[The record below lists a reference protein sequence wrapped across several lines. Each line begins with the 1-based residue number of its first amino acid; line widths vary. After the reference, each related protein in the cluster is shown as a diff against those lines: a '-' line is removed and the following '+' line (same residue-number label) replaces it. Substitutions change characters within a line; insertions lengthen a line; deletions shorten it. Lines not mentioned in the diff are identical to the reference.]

1 MLDKYFPLYAIV
13 FFVTLSITVIAEKR
27 LIPKL
32 AKAAQQPIYTEGP
45 EWHASKSG
53 TPTMGG
59 LAFLLSVSVALT
71 LSSFFLFYTGNVEAG
86 TSLAFATVYS
96 LFNSLVGVIDDIT
109 KLKRKRNA
117 GLSPIQKLALQF
129 LFAVIFLFARAALL
143 GDDTVIAF
151 SFGAFDLGIFYY
163 PICVIL
169 LLGIVNCANLTDGID
184 GLATSV
190 AFSVGI
196 VLFYLSASLFYD
208 VAVIAS
214 ALISAAVG
222 FLLFNIHPAKIF
234 MGDTG
239 SLFFGALAV
248 SAVFSMKNPL
258 LSVLIGGV
266 YVIEGASVILQVLYY
281 KATKKRLFKM
291 APLHHHL
298 EKCGMSENKI
308 CIIAILAT
316 FVTSIPA
323 FIFYLP

>member
-13 FFVTLSITVIAEKR
+13 FFVTLGITVITEKG

-32 AKAAQQPIYTEGP
+32 TKEAKQPIYTEGP
-45 EWHASKSG
+45 KWHVSKSG

-59 LAFLLSVSVALT
+59 LAFLLSVLISLT
-71 LSSFFLFYTGNVEAG
+71 LSSLFLFYTGKVEDG
-86 TSLAFATVYS
+86 ISLACATVYS
-96 LFNSLVGVIDDIT
+96 IFNSFVGVIDDIT
-109 KLKRKRNA
+109 KLKRQKNA

-129 LFAVIFLFARAALL
+129 LFAVIFLFARSALL

-151 SFGAFDLGIFYY
+151 SFGSLDLGIFYY
-163 PICVIL
+163 PICIIL
-169 LLGIVNCANLTDGID
+169 LLGIVNSANLTDGID

-190 AFSVGI
+190 AFSIGI
-196 VLFYLSASLFYD
+196 ALFYLSAALFYD
-208 VAVIAS
+208 VAIIAS
-214 ALISAAVG
+214 ALLGATIG
-222 FLLFNIHPAKIF
+222 FLFFNIHPAKVF

-248 SAVFSMKNPL
+248 SAVFSLKNPI

-308 CIIAILAT
+308 CIIAILTT